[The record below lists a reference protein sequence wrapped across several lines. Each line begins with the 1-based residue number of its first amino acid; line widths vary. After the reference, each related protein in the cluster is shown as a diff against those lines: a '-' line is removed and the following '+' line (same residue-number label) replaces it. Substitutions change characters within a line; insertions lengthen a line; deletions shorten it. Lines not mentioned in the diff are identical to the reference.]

1 MAINAP
7 VLEMLIKSAAQTEG
21 RTRLMCLGYPDMLI
35 TEAQLASLCG
45 AEVIDRIVFREDSE
59 SILKWHGLGSHMS
72 RVAESRS
79 LFAAIEIDADFLD
92 INASRGFEIVADLNE
107 PLPPELVGQYD
118 LVYDGGTME
127 HCFNVGQ
134 VIRNIFSLAK
144 VGGHIVHINPLNYY
158 NHGFF
163 GFNPT
168 FYHDFYTQ
176 SGNRLA
182 SEFYGLFGPV
192 LESQIVTLPA
202 LQGFNEAPPRMA
214 VLIAAQKLV
223 AEVPGWPMQTKY
235 RANPELKS
243 YR

>member
-7 VLEMLIKSAAQTEG
+7 VLEMLIKSVAQIDG
-21 RTRLMCLGYPDMLI
+21 RKRLMCLGYPDMLI
-35 TEAQLASLCG
+35 TEPQLASLCG
-45 AEVIDRIVFREDSE
+45 PDIAGRIAFREDSGA
-59 SILKWHGLGSHMS
+59 ILKWHGLGGHMS
-72 RVAESRS
+72 RVAESKS
-79 LFAAIEIDADFLD
+79 LFAALGIEADFLD
-92 INASRGFEIVADLNE
+92 IHASRGFEIVADLNN
-107 PLPPELVGQYD
+107 PLPAELAGRYD

-134 VIRNIFSLAK
+134 VIRNIFALAK

-182 SEFYGLFGPV
+182 SEFYGVFGPV
-192 LESQIVTLPA
+192 LDSQLVTLPA
-202 LQGFNEAPPRMA
+202 LQGFNEAPVRMA

-223 AEVPGWPMQTKY
+223 DGVPSWPLQTKY
-235 RANPELKS
+235 RSNPQLKG
-243 YR
+243 

>member
-7 VLEMLIKSAAQTEG
+7 VLEMLIKSAAQG
-21 RTRLMCLGYPDMLI
+21 DGHRRMMCLGYPDMLI
-35 TEAQLASLCG
+35 TEPQLKDLCG
-45 AEVIDRIVFREDSE
+45 VDILERVAFRDDSAA
-59 SILKWHGLGSHMS
+59 ILKWHGLAGRMS
-72 RVAESRS
+72 RVVESRS
-79 LFAAIEIDADFLD
+79 LFAALGIAADFLD
-92 INASRGFEIVADLNE
+92 IHASRGFEIVADLNE
-107 PLPPELVGQYD
+107 PVPADLHGRYD

-182 SEFYGLFGPV
+182 SEFYGVFGPV
-192 LESQIVTLPA
+192 LESQLVTLPA

-214 VLIAAQKLV
+214 VMVAAQKLV
-223 AEVPGWPMQTKY
+223 DGEPGWPLQTKY
-235 RANPELKS
+235 RANPNLKG
-243 YR
+243 

>member
-7 VLEMLIKSAAQTEG
+7 VLEMLIKSAAQIEG
-21 RTRLMCLGYPDMLI
+21 RKRLMCLGYPDMLV

-45 AEVIDRIVFREDSE
+45 ADIIDRIAFRDDSAA
-59 SILKWHGLGSHMS
+59 ILKWHGLAGRMQ
-72 RVAESRS
+72 RVVESQS
-79 LFAAIEIDADFLD
+79 LFAALDIAADFLD
-92 INASRGFEIVADLNE
+92 IHASRGFEIVADLNS
-107 PLPPELVGQYD
+107 PLPARLHGNYD

-134 VIRNIFSLAK
+134 VIRNIVMLAK
-144 VGGHIVHINPLNYY
+144 VGGHIVHVNPLNYY

-182 SEFYGLFGPV
+182 SEFYGVFGPV
-192 LESQIVTLPA
+192 LDSQLVTLPA
-202 LQGFNEAPPRMA
+202 LQGFNEAPVRMA

-223 AEVPGWPMQTKY
+223 DGEPAWPLQTKY
-235 RANPELKS
+235 RSNPQLMG
-243 YR
+243 

>member
-7 VLEMLIKSAAQTEG
+7 VLELLLKSAAQMPG
-21 RTRLMCLGYPDMLI
+21 RTHLVCLGYPDMLV
-35 TEAQLASLCG
+35 TDEQLVSLCG
-45 AEVIDRIVFREDSE
+45 ADILDRVQFRDDSA
-59 SILKWHGLGSHMS
+59 SILRWHGLADRMT
-72 RVAESRS
+72 RVVESQS
-79 LFAAIEIDADFLD
+79 LFAALGFTTDFLD
-92 INASRGFEIVADLNE
+92 IHASRGFEIVVDLNQ
-107 PLPPELVGQYD
+107 PVPEGLRDRYD

-134 VIRNIFSLAK
+134 VMLNMLMLTK

-182 SEFYGLFGPV
+182 SDVYGVHGPV
-192 LESQIVTLPA
+192 LDSMVVKLPT
-202 LQGFNEAPPRMA
+202 LQGFRSIPERVA
-214 VLIAAQKLV
+214 VMVAAQKV
-223 AEVPGWPMQTKY
+223 VDGEPVWPLQSKY
-235 RANPELKS
+235 RSNPEL
-243 YR
+243 RA